1 VGDHAALVVRLRD
14 DDPRITRAADGSF
27 RLRLTR
33 PERDLLRSLPGQL
46 RELLEA
52 EDPAVGRLF
61 PPAYRDDPEREA
73 EYRRMVHDEL
83 VAGRRRALD
92 VMESTVDA
100 NRVDGDQMAAW
111 LGALNGLRLVL
122 GTRLEVT
129 EDSVEEDYPPGDP
142 RRETLALYHYLG
154 WLVAQ
159 AVDALAGDPAPG

>member
-1 VGDHAALVVRLRD
+1 MRD
-14 DDPRITRAADGSF
+14 DEPRIIRAVDGSF

-33 PERDLLRSLPGQL
+33 PERVLLRSLPGQL
-46 RELLEA
+46 RELMDA
-52 EDPAVGRLF
+52 EDPAVARLF
-61 PPAYRDDPEREA
+61 PPAYRDDPDREA

-100 NRVDGDQMAAW
+100 DRLDVDQMAAW
-111 LGALNGLRLVL
+111 LGALNDLRLVL

-129 EDSVEEDYPPGDP
+129 EDSVEQDFPPGDP

-154 WLVAQ
+154 WLESQ
-159 AVDALAGDPAPG
+159 AVDALASAPGG

>member
-1 VGDHAALVVRLRD
+1 MRD
-14 DDPRITRAADGSF
+14 DEPRIIRAADGSF

-33 PERDLLRSLPGQL
+33 PERVLLRSLPGQL

-52 EDPAVGRLF
+52 EDPAVERLF

-83 VAGRRRALD
+83 AAGRRRALD

-100 NRVDGDQMAAW
+100 DRLDDDQMAAW
-111 LGALNGLRLVL
+111 LGALNDLRLVL

-129 EDSVEEDYPPGDP
+129 EDSVEEDFPPADP

-154 WLVAQ
+154 WLESQ
-159 AVDALAGDPAPG
+159 AVDAVAGDPGA

>member
-1 VGDHAALVVRLRD
+1 MRD
-14 DDPRITRAADGSF
+14 DEPRIIRAADGSF

-33 PERDLLRSLPGQL
+33 PERVLLRSLPRQL

-52 EDPAVGRLF
+52 EDPAVERLF

-100 NRVDGDQMAAW
+100 DRLDGDQMAAW
-111 LGALNGLRLVL
+111 LGALNDLRLVL

-129 EDSVEEDYPPGDP
+129 EDAVEEDFPPADP

-154 WLVAQ
+154 WLESQ
-159 AVDALAGDPAPG
+159 AVDALAGDPGA

>member
-1 VGDHAALVVRLRD
+1 MRD
-14 DDPRITRAADGSF
+14 DEPRIIRAADGSF

-33 PERDLLRSLPGQL
+33 PERVLLRSLPRQL

-52 EDPAVGRLF
+52 EDPAVERLF

-73 EYRRMVHDEL
+73 EDRRMVHDEL

-100 NRVDGDQMAAW
+100 DRLDGDQMAAW
-111 LGALNGLRLVL
+111 LGALNDLRLVL

-129 EDSVEEDYPPGDP
+129 EDSVEEDFPPADP

-154 WLVAQ
+154 WLESQ
-159 AVDALAGDPAPG
+159 AVDALAGDPGA

>member
-1 VGDHAALVVRLRD
+1 MRD
-14 DDPRITRAADGSF
+14 DEPRIIRAVDGSF

-33 PERDLLRSLPGQL
+33 PERVLLRSLPGQL
-46 RELLEA
+46 RELMEA
-52 EDPAVGRLF
+52 EDSAVARLF
-61 PPAYRDDPEREA
+61 PPAYRDDPDREA

-100 NRVDGDQMAAW
+100 DRLDVDQMAAW
-111 LGALNGLRLVL
+111 LGALNDLRLVL

-129 EDSVEEDYPPGDP
+129 EDTVETDFPRGDP

-154 WLVAQ
+154 WLESQ
-159 AVDALAGDPAPG
+159 AVDALAGDPGG